1 LRACGRGLAIVYS
14 PSAPTAGG
22 GRRFNPLALSEIQN
36 VGDRDD
42 IFALG
47 KRLEAR
53 ASVMPKE
60 AARDLLAAALMLRL
74 MVQLAD
80 VQEIETRPRP
90 TVNDGQV
97 S

>member
-1 LRACGRGLAIVYS
+1 MARYS
-14 PSAPTAGG
+14 
-22 GRRFNPLALSEIQN
+22 
-36 VGDRDD
+36 RDD

-47 KRLEAR
+47 KRLETR

-80 VQEIETRPRP
+80 VQEVEACPMVSQT
-90 TVNDGQV
+90 TVN
-97 S
+97 